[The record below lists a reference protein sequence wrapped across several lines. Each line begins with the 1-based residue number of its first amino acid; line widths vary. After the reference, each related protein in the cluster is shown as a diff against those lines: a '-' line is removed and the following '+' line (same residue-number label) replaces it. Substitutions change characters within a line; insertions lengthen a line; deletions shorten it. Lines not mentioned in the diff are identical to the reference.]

1 MDIQTNN
8 EVVRSHADS
17 GKWVEVNG
25 QRAFVFEQGEG
36 VPIVCLHGVPA
47 SSFLYRK
54 IIPLLAEQGY
64 RGIAP
69 DLLGMGLSA
78 KPKNADYSWTS
89 LGKWCVQLLAELG
102 LKEYHLV
109 IHDIG
114 GPIGCELIANAPE
127 RVLSVTILN
136 SPIANLAI
144 FKKPFPMFFFEQAI
158 IGEVFLQTTV
168 PFLFRFLMHLRGVH
182 DNGVFGLSE
191 AKAYLYFLKGGDHGT
206 AFLKIMRSFEAN
218 ADKEKLYLDALR
230 ALEVPIQIIWGI
242 HDKGLTLEKYGTPL
256 QRALR
261 LDKIH
266 EVEGSHFIQEDC
278 TKVIVEQIMR
288 LIVGPTPRQGR

>member
-1 MDIQTNN
+1 MEIQTNN
-8 EVVRSHADS
+8 KAVRSHADS

-25 QRAFVFEQGEG
+25 QQAFVFEKGEG
-36 VPIVCLHGVPA
+36 VPVVCLHGVPA

-54 IIPLLAEQGY
+54 IIPLLAEMGY

-78 KPKNADYSWTS
+78 KPKDADYSWTS
-89 LGKWCVQLLAELG
+89 LGNWCGQLLDELG
-102 LKEYHLV
+102 LKQYHLV

-136 SPIANLAI
+136 TPIANLAT
-144 FKKPFPMFFFEQAI
+144 FKKPFPMFFFEQAF

-168 PFLFRFLMHLRGVH
+168 PFLFRFLMHLRGVY
-182 DNGVFGLSE
+182 NNRVFGLPE
-191 AKAYLYFLKGGDHGT
+191 ARAYLYFLKREDKG
-206 AFLKIMRSFEAN
+206 ASFLKIMRSFEAN

-230 ALEVPIQIIWGI
+230 ALDVPKQMIWGI
-242 HDKGLTLEKYGTPL
+242 HDKGLTLEKYGVPL
-256 QRALR
+256 QKALR
-261 LDKIH
+261 LDKIC
-266 EVEGSHFIQEDC
+266 EVQGSHFIQEDC
-278 TKVIVEQIMR
+278 APAISDQILA
-288 LIVGPTPRQGR
+288 LIAKSKP

>member
-1 MDIQTNN
+1 MELNTKNQL
-8 EVVRSHADS
+8 VRTHARS
-17 GKWVEVNG
+17 GRWVDVNG
-25 QRAFVFEQGEG
+25 QKAFVFEQGQG
-36 VPIVCLHGVPA
+36 APVVCLHGVPA

-54 IIPLLAEQGY
+54 IIPSLAENGY

-78 KPKNADYSWTS
+78 KPKEADYSWTS
-89 LGKWCVQLLAELG
+89 LGHWCGQLLDSMG
-102 LKEYHLV
+102 LDKYHLV

-136 SPIANLAI
+136 SPIANLSV
-144 FKKPFPMFFFEQAI
+144 FKKPFPMFFFEQPL

-168 PFLFRFLMHLRGVH
+168 PFLFRFLMHLRGVQ
-182 DNGVFGLSE
+182 DNSVFGLPE
-191 AKAYLYFLKGGDHGT
+191 ARAYDFFLKAGDSGA

-230 ALEVPIQIIWGI
+230 ALNVPKQLIWGV
-242 HDKGLTLEKYGTPL
+242 HDKGLTLEKYGMPL

-261 LDKIH
+261 LEEIH
-266 EVEGSHFIQEDC
+266 EVPGSHFIQEDC
-278 TKVIVEQIMR
+278 APAIAHQLLA
-288 LIVGPTPRQGR
+288 LIAES

>member
-1 MDIQTNN
+1 M
-8 EVVRSHADS
+8 EVQSKNPLVRSHAES
-17 GKWVEVNG
+17 GKWVKVNG
-25 QRAFVFEQGEG
+25 QPAFVFEKGEG

-54 IIPLLAEQGY
+54 IIPVLAEKGY
-64 RGIAP
+64 RAIAP

-78 KPKNADYSWTS
+78 KPKDADYSWTS
-89 LGKWCVQLLAELG
+89 LGKWCGQLLDELG

-136 SPIANLAI
+136 SPIANLAV
-144 FKKPFPMFFFEQAI
+144 FKKPFPMFFFEQAF

-182 DNGVFGLSE
+182 NSRIFGLTE
-191 AKAYLYFLKGGDHGT
+191 AKAYLYFLKREDKGA
-206 AFLKIMRSFEAN
+206 AFLKVMRSFEAN

-230 ALEVPIQIIWGI
+230 ALNVPMQIIWGI
-242 HDKGLTLEKYGTPL
+242 HDKGLRLEKYGSPL

-266 EVEGSHFIQEDC
+266 EVDGSHFIQEDC
-278 TKVIVEQIMR
+278 AQAISDQILA
-288 LIVGPTPRQGR
+288 LIAEPKH